1 MQGVDQFIKS
11 RREEYTNAAELFD
24 KVFVD
29 LEDEIVKLR
38 LVIETLHKEL
48 SELRNSGV
56 AAERDAEIAE
66 RDAEIAERDAEIAE
80 RDAEIAER
88 DAEIAERDAEIA
100 ELKIYNLRLSEELSE
115 ALTSFQDARTRLERA
130 ERRAAALDED
140 AVAARAEYTFDRD
153 RAAARIVCLH
163 GQLVEHGHVPN
174 DEYDGADT
182 ADGVYRL
189 KYADLKAA
197 VDAVAEA
204 LAWHMKPHGKRA
216 KQMPRQP
223 AAARGSIAAL
233 WAVAETLATAVP
245 ALDAPAVPAVADAAV
260 PPAPDAAV
268 PPVHTKQKKRTV
280 ASVRAAAQAAT
291 QAPQLPLDMVRT
303 IAEKLE
309 RLNHITMLTGAA
321 ADFKGSL
328 RHRERRAVMVAT
340 RLLLQHSE
348 RVKNPDDP
356 AKCIPGI
363 LLATCPLIA
372 IRVWDMEEIKMG
384 QGGKIAT
391 EAIASLDDGSVQAA
405 GRYLLGLEEFAGNIG
420 GGTAMHPVMLAKRRS
435 KNPIR
440 SAAISLLVS
449 ALREGALEPCR
460 GGEDAPKLRDD
471 ADLLNCYVIARAR
484 CTAAAMG

>member
-1 MQGVDQFIKS
+1 MQEVDQFIKS

-24 KVFVD
+24 KVFVV
-29 LEDEIVKLR
+29 LEDEIVKQRLEIEALR
-38 LVIETLHKEL
+38 KEL
-48 SELRNSGV
+48 SELHNSGV
-56 AAERDAEIAE
+56 ALRSDTELAERDTELAERDAEIAV
-66 RDAEIAERDAEIAE
+66 
-80 RDAEIAER
+80 
-88 DAEIAERDAEIA
+88 
-100 ELKIYNLRLSEELSE
+100 LKIYNLRLSEELSE
-115 ALTSFQDARTRLERA
+115 ALTSLQATRTRLERA
-130 ERRAAALDED
+130 ERLAAALDED
-140 AVAARAEYTFDRD
+140 AVAARAEYILDRD

-174 DEYDGADT
+174 VEYDEADT
-182 ADGVYRL
+182 VDDVYRL
-189 KYADLKAA
+189 KYAGLKAA

-204 LAWHMKPHGKRA
+204 FAWHMKPHGKRA
-216 KQMPRQP
+216 KHMPRPP
-223 AAARGSIAAL
+223 AATRGSIAAL

-245 ALDAPAVPAVADAAV
+245 ALDAPAAPALDA
-260 PPAPDAAV
+260 PAV
-268 PPVHTKQKKRTV
+268 PPVNTKQKKRTV
-280 ASVRAAAQAAT
+280 ASVRAATQAAT
-291 QAPQLPLDMVRT
+291 QAAAAQAAQAPQPPLDMVRA
-303 IAEKLE
+303 IAETLE
-309 RLNHITMLTGAA
+309 RFNHITMLTGAA

-372 IRVWDMEEIKMG
+372 VRVWDMEEIKMG
-384 QGGKIAT
+384 KGGKIAT

-484 CTAAAMG
+484 CTAAAVG